1 MSYTNGEVRQPVA
14 RPTAAVMPDARLSSA
29 QHQPQNTAEPKPN
42 GSVTFQKAVK
52 RDAKLRFAV
61 CGPSGSGKTYTLLKV
76 ATELGG
82 PVALVDTEHGSASKY
97 ADLFDFDVLELD
109 SYDPL
114 RLIEIIDYAAA
125 QHYRVLCIDSLSH
138 FWIGKDGEL
147 DKVDRAARRMQ
158 NPNSFAAWKQVT
170 PLHNALIDKII
181 SAPLH
186 VLISMRAKTEWVLDR
201 DDKGKTAPRKV
212 GLAPVMR
219 DGIEYEF
226 DVCGDMDHKNTLEIT
241 KSRCPKLT
249 GAAFS
254 KPGKEVADALKE
266 WLGSA
271 QPQQEPVVAPTT
283 PENPP
288 ARSVPSKRVGSNQ
301 GGPQN
306 GSGAMQAR
314 FSVPEELASI
324 WRRMGSP
331 RGVVKEFEELKG
343 AIEAL
348 AGATGAA
355 EYSRILRQHGVEKPR
370 DFTSSHPAQMCAKE
384 VFALFAELREAAR
397 ENQEPLPLAESDAA
411 AQDNAARE
419 AR

>member
-1 MSYTNGEVRQPVA
+1 MAFSNGEARQPVT
-14 RPTAAVMPDARLSSA
+14 RPTAAAMPDQQLRSA
-29 QHQPQNTAEPKPN
+29 QHQPQNTAEAKPS
-42 GSVTFQKAVK
+42 GSVTFHRAVK

-61 CGPSGSGKTYTLLKV
+61 CGPSGSGKTYTLLTL

-125 QHYRVLCIDSLSH
+125 QRYRVLCIDSLSH

-170 PLHNALIDKII
+170 PLHNALVDKII

-186 VLISMRAKTEWVLDR
+186 ILVSMRAKTEWVLDR

-226 DVCGDMDHKNTLEIT
+226 DVCGDMDHENTLEIT
-241 KSRCPKLT
+241 KTRCPKLT

-254 KPGKEVADALKE
+254 KPGKELAETLKE
-266 WLGSA
+266 WLGSS
-271 QPQQEPVVAPTT
+271 QQVPPAVAPAR
-283 PENPP
+283 PDRPP
-288 ARSVPSKRVGSNQ
+288 ATPVPSKRVGSSP

-306 GSGAMQAR
+306 GSAGAPAR
-314 FSVPEELASI
+314 YAVPEELGSI
-324 WRRMGSP
+324 WRRMCSP
-331 RGVVKEFEELKG
+331 RGVVKELEELKG

-348 AGATGAA
+348 AGSTGAA
-355 EYSRILRQHGVEKPR
+355 EYSRILRQHGVERPR

-384 VFALFAELREAAR
+384 VFALLAELRETAR
-397 ENQEPLPLAESDAA
+397 ENQEPDAP
-411 AQDNAARE
+411 AQDNAPRE
-419 AR
+419 VR